1 MSDLFSQS
9 NAPDA
14 SGTPVPTSEVLAP
27 GIVLIKG
34 LLQSSV
40 YLKHIQDIVS
50 QAPLRHMMTPMGYPT
65 KIAMT
70 NCGHYGW
77 VSSPHGYQYSAT
89 DPLSNL
95 PWPSM
100 PPAFIELAQQAAL
113 LAGIRHFT
121 PDACLINQYEI
132 GHSLGR
138 HQDKDEADF
147 KWPIVS
153 VSMGLQAVFQLFPD
167 TPKNA
172 HHYLANNL
180 PNNQAEHGQRL
191 TQKTHN
197 ILLQDG
203 DILVIH
209 GPARLRHHGI
219 KPIKADLLRPHLQ
232 HRYNLTFRRAR

>member
-9 NAPDA
+9 TAPHISTD
-14 SGTPVPTSEVLAP
+14 STPTTEILAP

-34 LLQSSV
+34 ILQSSA
-40 YLKHIQDIVS
+40 YLKHIQDIVR

-70 NCGHYGW
+70 NCGPYGW
-77 VSSPHGYQYSAT
+77 VSSLQGYQYSPT
-89 DPLSNL
+89 DPITNL

-100 PPAFIELAQQAAL
+100 PLPFIKLAKLAAQ
-113 LAGIRHFT
+113 LAGISDFT

-147 KWPIVS
+147 NWPIVS
-153 VSMGLQAVFQLFPD
+153 VSLGLQAVFQVFPAPD
-167 TPKNA
+167 KNPNN
-172 HHYLANNL
+172 HSLRNL
-180 PNNQAEHGQRL
+180 PNNSQPSKSLA
-191 TQKTHN
+191 QKQHN

-203 DILVIH
+203 DVLVLH
-209 GPARLRHHGI
+209 GPARLRHHAV
-219 KPIKADLLRPHLQ
+219 KTIKADLLQPNLQ
-232 HRYNLTFRRAR
+232 HRYNLTFRKAR